1 MVQPSATKKN
11 WSLAFWTET
20 TLFCQLYV
28 TAALGAIQRRS
39 ERLDPVV
46 NQLNGNH
53 IFSNQSS
60 LELKKKQPKTNEK
73 TTYLQYMRI
82 PTRITRQIKVRA
94 DTTTSGITVFFSDSR
109 LSARPIRD
117 SWLLLLASAV
127 REN

>member
-1 MVQPSATKKN
+1 MSITFFKSVLFRTGKTKQNNK
-11 WSLAFWTET
+11 A
-20 TLFCQLYV
+20 
-28 TAALGAIQRRS
+28 
-39 ERLDPVV
+39 
-46 NQLNGNH
+46 
-53 IFSNQSS
+53 
-60 LELKKKQPKTNEK
+60 

-117 SWLLLLASAV
+117 SWLLLLASVV